1 MIKSTGLFLIA
12 CAVCVSPAVIAAQDL
27 IKGTLLTGA
36 FAQTVAVSESDQDS
50 ASYGETLGQAPLLE
64 IVEDIEYTTPS
75 PGDVQSL
82 LENAPDLDDSQPY
95 AEELA
100 QAPLLDAP
108 AAIEALEAATE
119 ESLEVASVDS
129 DATTSD
135 QVIPTP
141 DDMTGREVID
151 QNGELMGTIIN
162 VDYVSN
168 IADVELTNGSVLGLM
183 MDTLTEMANGVVA
196 AELTCEDA
204 FAAAEQ

>member
-1 MIKSTGLFLIA
+1 MMKTGWFLVA
-12 CAVCVSPAVIAAQDL
+12 CAICVSPAVIAAQDL
-27 IKGTLLTGA
+27 IKDTLHAEAAPQATAA
-36 FAQTVAVSESDQDS
+36 FESGQDLAANSE
-50 ASYGETLGQAPLLE
+50 GLGWAPLLE
-64 IVEDIEYTTPS
+64 LVDDIEYTTPS
-75 PGDVQSL
+75 PAQIETL
-82 LENAPDLDDSQPY
+82 LETAQDLDGSRPY
-95 AEELA
+95 TEELA
-100 QAPLLDAP
+100 QAPLLDQP
-108 AAIEALEAATE
+108 EPIQTLEAAAP
-119 ESLEVASVDS
+119 ESVDVASADRDAADS
-129 DATTSD
+129 D
-135 QVIPTP
+135 PTIP

>member
-1 MIKSTGLFLIA
+1 MMKTGWFLVA
-12 CAVCVSPAVIAAQDL
+12 CVVCVSPAVIAAQDL
-27 IKGTLLTGA
+27 IKDTLHAEAAPQVTA
-36 FAQTVAVSESDQDS
+36 SSEDS
-50 ASYGETLGQAPLLE
+50 QAPASYGEALGWAPLVE

-75 PGDVQSL
+75 PAQVETF
-82 LENAPDLDDSQPY
+82 LETAQDFDNSQPY
-95 AEELA
+95 TEELA
-100 QAPLLDAP
+100 QAPLLDGP
-108 AAIEALEAATE
+108 QPIQIPEAAAPQ
-119 ESLEVASVDS
+119 SVEVASADRDAADS
-129 DATTSD
+129 DPA
-135 QVIPTP
+135 IP
-141 DDMTGREVID
+141 DDMTRREVID